1 MKSICFVHTGKA
13 QLPDLSA
20 YKDYFASSY
29 KVADSRELKGLEQYD
44 ILWFFMGLHRYTP
57 LTSQFV
63 VHEYSSLSL
72 PPFARLKDRIK
83 VLCEKKPD
91 LRVFQNEQQSELL
104 NFHDGIPAVFRDMG
118 VAEQFF
124 DLTEAEKIYDLVY
137 VGAMD
142 KTRRLEQAIDKLLK
156 VKPDLSLVLAG
167 RPEPYLVERYK
178 NYPDIRFI
186 GSIEY
191 GAVPAL
197 LKQARF
203 GLNYVPAEYPYH
215 IQSSTKLLE
224 YLAVGLPVIGNINL
238 WTKMF
243 LQKQN
248 VVYFDLSQM
257 NEWPLQGL
265 ALNSSSN
272 ELSKQFL
279 WQNVIRNV
287 GIERYLPV

>member
-1 MKSICFVHTGKA
+1 VKSICFVHTGKA

-20 YKDYFASSY
+20 YKDYFAPSY
-29 KVADSRELKGLEQYD
+29 KVTDSRQLKGLEQYD

-57 LTSQFV
+57 LKSQFV

-91 LRVFQNEQQSELL
+91 LRVFQNEQQSDLM
-104 NFHDGIPAVFRDMG
+104 NFNDGIPAVFRDMG
-118 VAEQFF
+118 VADHFF
-124 DLTEAEKIYDLVY
+124 DLTEAEKTYDVVY

-142 KTRRLEQAIDKLLK
+142 KTRHLELAIDKLLK
-156 VKPDLSLVLAG
+156 VKPDLSLVLVG

-224 YLAVGLPVIGNINL
+224 YLAVGLPVIGNINP

-265 ALNSSSN
+265 ALNSLPN

-279 WQNVIRNV
+279 WQNIIRNV
-287 GIERYLPV
+287 GIEQYLPV

>member
-1 MKSICFVHTGKA
+1 VKSICFVHTGKA

-20 YKDYFASSY
+20 YKDYFSSSY
-29 KVADSRELKGLEQYD
+29 KVVVSRDLKGLEQYD

-57 LTSQFV
+57 LESQFV

-83 VLCEKKPD
+83 VLCEEKPD
-91 LRVFQNEQQSELL
+91 LRVFQNEQQFDLM
-104 NFHDGIPAVFRDMG
+104 NFRDNIPAVFRDMG

-124 DLTEAEKIYDLVY
+124 DVADAEKIYDLVY

-142 KTRRLEQAIDKLLK
+142 KTRCLEQAIDKLLK
-156 VKPDLSLVLAG
+156 IKPDLSMVLAG

-178 NYPDIRFI
+178 NYPGIRFI
-186 GSIEY
+186 GAIDY
-191 GAVPAL
+191 AAVPAL

-203 GLNYVPAEYPYH
+203 GLNYVPAVYPYH

-224 YLAVGLPVIGNINL
+224 YLAAGLPVIGNINP

-257 NEWPLQGL
+257 SEWPVQDF
-265 ALNSSSN
+265 ALNSSPN
-272 ELSKQFL
+272 KLSKQFL
-279 WQNVIRNV
+279 WQNIIRNV

>member
-1 MKSICFVHTGKA
+1 MKSICFVHTGNA

-20 YKDYFASSY
+20 YKDYFASNY
-29 KVADSRELKGLEQYD
+29 KVTDSKELSGLEQYD

-57 LTSQFV
+57 LESQFV

-91 LRVFQNEQQSELL
+91 LRVFQNEQQSDLL
-104 NFHDGIPAVFRDMG
+104 NFDDGIPAVFRDMG

-124 DLTEAEKIYDLVY
+124 ELADAEKIYDLVY

-142 KTRRLEQAIDKLLK
+142 KTRCLEHAIDKLLK
-156 VKPDLSLVLAG
+156 VKPDLSMALAG
-167 RPEPYLVERYK
+167 RPEPYLLKRYIK
-178 NYPDIRFI
+178 HPNIRFV
-186 GSIEY
+186 GSIDY
-191 GAVPAL
+191 ATVPAL

-203 GLNYVPAEYPYH
+203 GLNYVPSEYPYH

-224 YLAVGLPVIGNINL
+224 YLAAGLPVIGNINP

-257 NEWPLQGL
+257 SEWPVHDQ
-265 ALNSSSN
+265 ALNSSAN
-272 ELSKQFL
+272 KLSKQFL
-279 WQNVIRNV
+279 WQNIIRNV